1 MDREH
6 PASERAW
13 RGDLPVSFWCP
24 ACHRGRLAE
33 EGDGLV
39 CHACGQR
46 YPVVRGVPILINDQN
61 SVFAIADYCGDQSY
75 EGNAYGTDTDGT
87 HGLRRLYRRAAHWLS
102 EFSVP
107 ATNVDANST
116 LTEFCRDRQDRPT
129 VLVIGAGTARFSHPA
144 EFVYTDVAFSP
155 GIHAMADAHDLPFE
169 DGSFDFVVAVAV
181 LEHVADPQ
189 RVVSEIWRVLR
200 PDGHVFAATPF
211 LQPVHMGAYDFTR
224 FTLLGHRRLFRHFSE
239 LASGMA
245 LGPGSVLASSVGM
258 VLSNLSSA
266 RWYRASMRFVSL
278 LLSVPLKL
286 LDLVLRRNIASV
298 DGAGG
303 VFFHG
308 TKRDAPISDREM
320 IGLYRGG
327 FR

>member
-1 MDREH
+1 MDH
-6 PASERAW
+6 PSPASDRAG
-13 RGDLPVSFWCP
+13 RVDIPVALWCP
-24 ACHRGRLAE
+24 ACHAGTLAE
-33 EGDGLV
+33 EGDGLA
-39 CHACGQR
+39 CHSCGQR
-46 YPVVRGVPILINDQN
+46 YPVVRGVPVLINDRN

-75 EGNAYGTDTDGT
+75 EGNAYGTGDDGT
-87 HGLRRLYRRAAHWLS
+87 HGLRRLYRRVAHWLS

-107 ATNVDANST
+107 TTSVDADST
-116 LTEFCRDRQDRPT
+116 LADFCRGRAERPK
-129 VLVIGAGTARFSHPA
+129 VLVIGAGTARFGHPA

-155 GIHAMADAHDLPFE
+155 GVHAIADAHDLPFE

-239 LASGMA
+239 RSSGMV

-266 RWYRASMRFVSL
+266 RWFRSSMRFVSL

-286 LDLVLRRNIASV
+286 LDLALRRNTASI

-303 VFFHG
+303 VFFYG
-308 TKRDAPISDREM
+308 TKSDVTISDREM